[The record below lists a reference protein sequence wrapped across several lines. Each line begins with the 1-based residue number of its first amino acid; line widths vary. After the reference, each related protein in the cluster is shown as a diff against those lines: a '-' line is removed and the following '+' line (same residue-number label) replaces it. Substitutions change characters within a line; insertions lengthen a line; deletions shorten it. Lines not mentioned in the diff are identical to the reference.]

1 MSFLDKIATLI
12 PFGKKEEILEY
23 FFALNI
29 SSEKLTA
36 ALWTIEGKQLKILQT
51 AEEFYSSNDEITS
64 VSDKLL
70 DQVIG
75 LKEIEPQK
83 ILFGVPS
90 SWLLDENLKDEYL
103 KLLKNLVKELE
114 LTPMAYVATAN
125 SLIHFLEKEEGVP
138 TTAILAG
145 FEKHHITVTVVR
157 AGKLDGVKVVAR
169 GDSSGIDIEKALLTF
184 SDVETLPSRILIYGL
199 DTQELKNQLL
209 SFSWMQNL
217 SFLHFPKIDILGQD
231 VEIKSVCLAGAVELD
246 STVTYK
252 EVFVKKTEVA
262 PKVIEKS
269 EGEAE
274 KIEEKEDFGFIAG
287 DVAVTQEKEGPQEVV
302 ADEAEKREEEKEILL
317 SEESNILETKKQ
329 FDVRRFIPKTPFFN
343 LIIIGGIIGILGIL
357 SAAIL
362 LLPKAEVKIFVE
374 PRILEKDTQVTA
386 DPKIKEVNEEAK
398 IIPGQLVDTEVSGS
412 SKDLATGKKQIGES
426 AKGTIIIRNK
436 TDASVSLSKGT
447 ILTSPSSLKFSLDLS
462 VNVASKSA
470 DDGTW
475 GKATAT
481 VTAQTIGADGN
492 LPSGVDLTVV
502 GLGTDKIIAKSEGNF
517 SGGTSKEVTVVS
529 DSDQKRLLASLASD
543 LRRQAQQKLQEKLP
557 DKKILQEALSEEILK
572 KSYSK
577 NINDQAN
584 EFSLNLTI
592 KFKGIAFEDKDLKLI
607 VSKLVTT
614 QVPEGFELNLSETET
629 QADVSKLEKDGRLIF
644 LARFKAKLIPKIDI
658 PSLKNKIKGK
668 TPDQVVEILKNTDNV
683 LGSEIKIM
691 PSLPKPLQRIP
702 LLGQNIKIEVG
713 LK

>member
-1 MSFLDKIATLI
+1 M
-12 PFGKKEEILEY
+12 
-23 FFALNI
+23 
-29 SSEKLTA
+29 
-36 ALWTIEGKQLKILQT
+36 
-51 AEEFYSSNDEITS
+51 
-64 VSDKLL
+64 
-70 DQVIG
+70 
-75 LKEIEPQK
+75 
-83 ILFGVPS
+83 
-90 SWLLDENLKDEYL
+90 
-103 KLLKNLVKELE
+103 
-114 LTPMAYVATAN
+114 
-125 SLIHFLEKEEGVP
+125 
-138 TTAILAG
+138 
-145 FEKHHITVTVVR
+145 
-157 AGKLDGVKVVAR
+157 
-169 GDSSGIDIEKALLTF
+169 
-184 SDVETLPSRILIYGL
+184 
-199 DTQELKNQLL
+199 
-209 SFSWMQNL
+209 
-217 SFLHFPKIDILGQD
+217 
-231 VEIKSVCLAGAVELD
+231 
-246 STVTYK
+246 
-252 EVFVKKTEVA
+252 
-262 PKVIEKS
+262 
-269 EGEAE
+269 
-274 KIEEKEDFGFIAG
+274 
-287 DVAVTQEKEGPQEVV
+287 
-302 ADEAEKREEEKEILL
+302 
-317 SEESNILETKKQ
+317 
-329 FDVRRFIPKTPFFN
+329 FIPRTPFFN
-343 LIIIGGIIGILGIL
+343 LIIIGGIIGIVGIL

-412 SKDLATGKKQIGES
+412 SKDLATGKKQVGES
-426 AKGTIIIRNK
+426 AKGTIILRNK
-436 TDASVSLSKGT
+436 TDASVSFSKGT
-447 ILTSPSSLKFSLDLS
+447 ILTSPGSLKFSLDLS
-462 VNVASKSA
+462 VTVASKSA

-492 LPSGVDLTVV
+492 LPSGIDLTVT
-502 GLGTDKIIAKSEGNF
+502 GFGTDKIIAKTEGNF

-644 LARFKAKLIPKIDI
+644 LARFKAKLMPKIDI

-683 LGSEIKIM
+683 LGSEIKIV
-691 PSLPKPLQRIP
+691 PSLPKVLQRIP